1 MNIDNTICEPFITE
15 RIIEYERRLPFKNF
29 TNKHLFPNEPN
40 FRNGDS
46 SNLALQAKDDFA
58 LLAGWKWIDNEWS
71 VLMGT
76 EANSS
81 GTDNNGWMYAFNWAG
96 DKGYSSKCNMKDLV
110 RKRIWIRRRIP
121 LISYNNIN
129 ENKSSENKPRKKKAI
144 PAAIKKLVWNTYI
157 GEDIGK
163 AKCTCCKNTDITQM
177 SFNCGHIIA
186 EANGGE
192 LIVSNLKPI
201 CQNCNSSMGTK
212 NMDDFMKGFK

>member
-1 MNIDNTICEPFITE
+1 MNIDNTICEPFVTE

-29 TNKHLFPNEPN
+29 TNKYLFPNEPN

-46 SNLALQAKDDFA
+46 SNLALQTKDDFA

-71 VLMGT
+71 VLIGV

-96 DKGYSSKCNMKDLV
+96 DNGYSSKCNMKDLV
-110 RKRIWIRRRIP
+110 RKRIWIRRRTE
-121 LISYNNIN
+121 LISSNNIN
-129 ENKSSENKPRKKKAI
+129 KNSENKPRKKKTI

-163 AKCTCCKNTDITQM
+163 SKCTCCKNTDITQM

-186 EANGGE
+186 EANGGK
-192 LIVSNLKPI
+192 LTVSNLKPI

-212 NMDDFMKGFK
+212 NMDEFMKGFK